1 MTLFHAKHK
10 KAWSQSELCDHVVEE
25 GGFAFLRKSH
35 AGCGAP
41 PAHRQEPAFE
51 STLAKE
57 KRQPLT
63 GSPEMESRPQGGHQT
78 ATQRSGCGLERRSK
92 EAGGWRFFMQSIKKR
107 GRKANFATTW
117 WRRVDSNHR
126 SRRQQIYS
134 LPPLATRELLHMK
147 LWSWWTDSNPRPA
160 DYKSAALPAELH
172 QQMGCVLVRSDVYS
186 NRKEADCQQV
196 KAKNVQLFLRRSMT
210 GRGRTRAYPLRDVQR
225 ARPAAY
231 CRRCGGELYR
241 YDPVLWKN
249 GGRLC
254 PACAA
259 EQQGLEDERANDDTD

>member
-1 MTLFHAKHK
+1 
-10 KAWSQSELCDHVVEE
+10 
-25 GGFAFLRKSH
+25 
-35 AGCGAP
+35 
-41 PAHRQEPAFE
+41 
-51 STLAKE
+51 
-57 KRQPLT
+57 
-63 GSPEMESRPQGGHQT
+63 
-78 ATQRSGCGLERRSK
+78 
-92 EAGGWRFFMQSIKKR
+92 
-107 GRKANFATTW
+107 
-117 WRRVDSNHR
+117 
-126 SRRQQIYS
+126 
-134 LPPLATRELLHMK
+134 
-147 LWSWWTDSNPRPA
+147 
-160 DYKSAALPAELH
+160 
-172 QQMGCVLVRSDVYS
+172 MGCVLVRSDVYS
-186 NRKEADCQQV
+186 SRKEANCQQV